1 MVAVH
6 IHEYW
11 ITVYVDPMGYG
22 LWAMPR
28 AMSGAISWAMG
39 YAKSN
44 VRGDVM
50 GDGLCQEQCAMLWP
64 PSVIARSTTSHIIQT
79 IAHRL
84 LLSSIRTIPR

>member
-50 GDGLCQEQCAMLWP
+50 GDGLCQEQCRGRRTVLCAMLWP
-64 PSVIARSTTSHIIQT
+64 PSVIAHHPDNSPSLVAFHN
-79 IAHRL
+79 
-84 LLSSIRTIPR
+84 